1 MPNESNE
8 DLVKKIHE
16 LDLKISNLE
25 GQILILK
32 EMINKSC
39 DFVPISPYQPPYQP
53 YTPWYTQ
60 PTSGGRSSS
69 FQSTR

>member
-1 MPNESNE
+1 MSNESNE
-8 DLVKKIHE
+8 NLLEKIYE

-39 DFVPISPYQPPYQP
+39 DFVPIYPYQPPYQP
-53 YTPWYTQ
+53 YAPWYTQ
-60 PTSGGRSSS
+60 PTTGGSSS
-69 FQSTR
+69 FKSTR